1 MLVGLD
7 FFEDDLFTG
16 KIYHFD
22 YKRVEVYKGVIDHI
36 YIDENI
42 NIPKSVEKPEE
53 WMFTTVLNA
62 KLNENLEG
70 GSIEAGN
77 KTIEKILF
85 QRRKSDQ
92 LEWESI
98 TEIEYTRRDR
108 VLYEAIDKFVANKEI
123 YQYSIIPIASSILGN
138 RVESKEVEANFEGLF
153 ISDNDSNYHLLY
165 NLEYD
170 AIENNISNATFAPQN
185 AKYPIIVHSNLDYSS
200 LGFTALFTSTEST
213 KRENNEIDIRAEK
226 LGRENFM
233 NFLKNGKPKVYRN
246 SSGILKLVSTIGN
259 PVETPH
265 DEISGL
271 SNVSASF
278 VEIGDMNGETLRA
291 NGLQIS
297 LTDVY

>member
-1 MLVGLD
+1 M
-7 FFEDDLFTG
+7 
-16 KIYHFD
+16 K
-22 YKRVEVYKGVIDHI
+22 
-36 YIDENI
+36 N
-42 NIPKSVEKPEE
+42 
-53 WMFTTVLNA
+53 

-77 KTIEKILF
+77 EIIEKILF

-153 ISDNDSNYHLLY
+153 ISDNDSNYHLMY

-170 AIENNISNATFAPQN
+170 AIENNISNATFTPQN

-200 LGFTALFTSTEST
+200 LGFTALFASTEST
-213 KRENNEIDIRAEK
+213 RRDNNEVDIRAEN

-246 SSGILKLVSTIGN
+246 SSGILKLVSTINN
-259 PVETPH
+259 PAETPH
-265 DEISGL
+265 NEISGL

-278 VEIGDMNGETLRA
+278 VEIGDMSGETLRA